1 MKRLSSCDSP
11 KNTSLHPQGASSR
24 LPRAAFTLIE
34 LLVVIAIIAILASM
48 LLPALQQARDRAKAT
63 QCQNNFSTLGRAM
76 QFYADDNKGHGHYSP
91 GTYDSQSWINYNPT
105 KRGFITYLT
114 SWVKLQCP
122 SPNIIKAT
130 GRCNIGYNY
139 TLNGRTQ
146 NKLTRHRQPSRT
158 LLFAGTLPRIEG
170 FSNNPWNV
178 FNPSS
183 STSNY
188 NSWKWG
194 MRHAG
199 KNSIVFI
206 DGHVNLNSLIPKSSE
221 PEWFSSI

>member
-1 MKRLSSCDSP
+1 MKNMYRMP
-11 KNTSLHPQGASSR
+11 HR
-24 LPRAAFTLIE
+24 RRFTLIE

-76 QFYADDNKGHGHYSP
+76 QFYADDNNGHGHYSP
-91 GTYDSQSWINYNPT
+91 GTYDSVSWINYNPT

-122 SPNIIKAT
+122 VPNFITSTTRVK
-130 GRCNIGYNY
+130 IGYNY
-139 TLNGRTQ
+139 TLNTRSQ

-158 LLFAGTLPRIEG
+158 LLFAGTGPQVSG
-170 FSNNPWNV
+170 ASNNPWNV
-178 FNPSS
+178 FKPWGG
-183 STSNY
+183 TSDN
-188 NSWKWG
+188 NSWRWG

-206 DGHVNLNSLIPKSSE
+206 DGHVILNNQVPKSSE